1 MDFSVKLPEGR
12 NLQLITFILPVCQ
25 NPRIATQLP
34 GPQDPPNKN
43 SAQEFRPRDH
53 VGSPRNRSTPAE
65 DVFWSPARSELA
77 GNQTFYRGKEPAV
90 AAQVA
95 EMAEISYTYIEYK
108 KYKLY
113 LIHGISYIVIH
124 NNSYVLY
131 M

>member
-65 DVFWSPARSELA
+65 D
-77 GNQTFYRGKEPAV
+77 AV